1 MSPHFFAL
9 FLRKARRFQRE
20 DFEMRLFLSSSRDV
34 RKRPATE
41 RPRVKDPYEP
51 VRASFTRNTYHH
63 YSRSLR
69 VPMLCFRERR
79 VFLSDDL
86 FSFGASKSSFFFLFF
101 FRALKNFRRELLA
114 PKCQKRTK
122 KKEKKANNNTSS
134 KNARL
139 KTRSKMAGTRPPR
152 LESFFFC
159 VCRLFPRGLVLSRLV
174 AFVRTTVDEEKRSTT
189 LIND

>member
-1 MSPHFFAL
+1 
-9 FLRKARRFQRE
+9 
-20 DFEMRLFLSSSRDV
+20 MRLFLSSSRDV

-101 FRALKNFRRELLA
+101 FRALKNFKRELLA

>member
-41 RPRVKDPYEP
+41 RPRVKDSYEP

-86 FSFGASKSSFFFLFF
+86 FWLLGLQSPLFF
-101 FRALKNFRRELLA
+101 FPWAVGSGRVGGVFFVFPEKNFRRELLS

-122 KKEKKANNNTSS
+122 KKEKKANNTSS

-159 VCRLFPRGLVLSRLV
+159 VSPFPSRSRALSSRR
-174 AFVRTTVDEEKRSTT
+174 VRSD
-189 LIND
+189 DG

>member
-1 MSPHFFAL
+1 
-9 FLRKARRFQRE
+9 
-20 DFEMRLFLSSSRDV
+20 MRLFLSSSRDV

-86 FSFGASKSSFFFLFF
+86 FGGFWGSKVLFFFLFF
-101 FRALKNFRRELLA
+101 FRALKNFRRELLS

-122 KKEKKANNNTSS
+122 KKEKKANNTSS

>member
-1 MSPHFFAL
+1 MMICLGA
-9 FLRKARRFQRE
+9 
-20 DFEMRLFLSSSRDV
+20 
-34 RKRPATE
+34 
-41 RPRVKDPYEP
+41 
-51 VRASFTRNTYHH
+51 
-63 YSRSLR
+63 
-69 VPMLCFRERR
+69 
-79 VFLSDDL
+79 
-86 FSFGASKSSFFFLFF
+86 FGAPKSSFFFSFF

>member
-1 MSPHFFAL
+1 
-9 FLRKARRFQRE
+9 
-20 DFEMRLFLSSSRDV
+20 MRLFLSSSRDV

-41 RPRVKDPYEP
+41 RPRVKDSYEP

-69 VPMLCFRERR
+69 VPIRMCFRERR

-86 FSFGASKSSFFFLFF
+86 FWLLGLQSPLFFSFF
-101 FRALKNFRRELLA
+101 FRALKSRVGSEGCVFVVFPEKNFRRELLS

-122 KKEKKANNNTSS
+122 KKEKKANNTSS

-152 LESFFFC
+152 LKSFFF
-159 VCRLFPRGLVLSRLV
+159 VCV
-174 AFVRTTVDEEKRSTT
+174 AFSLAVSCSLVSSRSFGRRLMKRKDRR
-189 LIND
+189 L